1 LIRGPAAL
9 AALVVFPSLLR
20 AQEASVFLGASHA
33 RYADSLSGTA
43 GFAAVRLGTDTRLR
57 AARLEGS
64 YSRFANGGWAL
75 QAGGQ
80 TTVLWSVA
88 RSGRIWAG
96 IAAGAG
102 LSDFEAGTASG
113 TAAGGPLMVWRVK
126 SSYLSL
132 GGTGG
137 VVRRID
143 ATWHGLG
150 SASLRWQWVPG
161 GPLGLDLGVSG
172 TVADTQRFADLSS
185 ALRFSTPTAQ
195 ALLVLGVRAGD
206 LSDGLWGSAELDWSL
221 VPALR
226 FEAAAGR
233 YPPDLTGF
241 TDGLFAQA
249 GVRLYA
255 LGTGRATAA
264 RRSAALVV
272 EPREEGLVRV
282 RVRLRRAVAEA
293 AIAGEWNAW
302 NPVPLR
308 REGREWVADLRL
320 EPGIYRYAI
329 VADGVWTLPDGV
341 GGMDDGFG
349 GRVGMLAVRV
359 R

>member
-1 LIRGPAAL
+1 
-9 AALVVFPSLLR
+9 
-20 AQEASVFLGASHA
+20 
-33 RYADSLSGTA
+33 
-43 GFAAVRLGTDTRLR
+43 VRLATDTRLR
-57 AARLEGS
+57 AARLEAS

-80 TTVLWSVA
+80 TTALWSVA
-88 RSGRIWAG
+88 PSGRIWAG

-113 TAAGGPLMVWRVK
+113 TAAGGPLLVWRMR

-143 ATWHGLG
+143 ATWHGLASG
-150 SASLRWQWVPG
+150 SLRWQWVPG

-172 TVADTQRFADLSS
+172 TVADTQRFADLSA
-185 ALRFSTPTAQ
+185 ALRLSAPDLQ
-195 ALLVLGVRAGD
+195 ALVVLGARAGD
-206 LSDGLWGSAELDWSL
+206 LAGGLWGSAEVDWSP
-221 VPALR
+221 VPRLR

-233 YPPDLTGF
+233 YPQDLTGF

-249 GVRLYA
+249 GVRVYA
-255 LGTGRATAA
+255 RGSGRATAP

-272 EPREEGLVRV
+272 EPRDEGLVRV
-282 RVRLRRAVAEA
+282 RVRLARGVAEA

-302 NPVPLR
+302 NPQPLR
-308 REGREWVADLRL
+308 REGREWVLDLRL
-320 EPGIYRYAI
+320 APGMYRYAI

-341 GGMDDGFG
+341 VAMEDGFG
-349 GRVGMLAVRV
+349 GKVGVLLAPR
-359 R
+359 